1 VPADPASFL
10 ESRADADDDT
20 EITQLLARFS
30 CERCGMTFWFPV
42 STCIV
47 NRPAVVSFSNDHGV
61 DIRAHDYLELSFVG
75 GSGGT
80 LVSEDPVR
88 ITIGVGLGDDT
99 LLLTLNETLTV
110 VDVDRVD
117 G

>member
-1 VPADPASFL
+1 MDH
-10 ESRADADDDT
+10 
-20 EITQLLARFS
+20 
-30 CERCGMTFWFPV
+30 
-42 STCIV
+42 
-47 NRPAVVSFSNDHGV
+47 PAVVSFSNDHGV
-61 DIRAHDYLELSFVG
+61 DIRDRDYLELGFVG

-88 ITIGVGLGDDT
+88 ITIEVELSDDA
-99 LLLTLNETLTV
+99 LLLTLNGTLTV